1 MLCLRPDELKQ
12 GMIIARPI
20 YNKQGVLLYDR
31 NTKLTR
37 QSVQSIKNFGL
48 LAVFIL
54 EPTEPVPDITDEERM
69 FERFQTMAMFA
80 LKDELDGLSNGKGL
94 KNIEN
99 LAAKIIKMYGGL
111 EHKMNFI
118 GSLRSAED
126 YVYKH
131 SLNVAIISAV
141 IAHHMKMKH
150 TEQMDVVIAALLH
163 ETGKAML
170 PKSIIA
176 KKEDDLTEEDK
187 FMIKK
192 YEIDGNELI
201 QQDNNISASVKAIIN
216 QNFKELAGK
225 SGSNPR
231 FLEGTRVLRI
241 ADVFDT
247 MTEVGVNHETFSK
260 VAVIKYFLSEL
271 DFYGEKGVGALIKGI
286 NILNPGVCVELTNG
300 VRALV
305 IKENEENLLRPILLD
320 LDNNVVYDLN
330 RDDLYNKVQIKD
342 VLKTMDKRVK
352 LSDDFVNRFLES
364 INNRKQD

>member
-141 IAHHMKMKH
+141 IAHHMQMKH

-176 KKEDDLTEEDK
+176 KKEEDLSEEDK

-201 QQDNNISASVKAIIN
+201 QQDNNISATVKAIIN

-225 SGSNPR
+225 SGANPR

-286 NILNPGVCVELTNG
+286 NILNSGVCVELTNG

-330 RDDLYNKVQIKD
+330 REDLYNKVQIKD

-352 LSDDFVNRFLES
+352 LSEDFVNKFLES
-364 INNRKQD
+364 INNLQQD

>member
-1 MLCLRPDELKQ
+1 MLCLRPDELKA
-12 GMIIARPI
+12 GMTIARPI

-54 EPTEPVPDITDEERM
+54 EPTEPLPDITDEERM

-80 LKDELDGLSNGKGL
+80 LKDELDCISNGKGL

-111 EHKMNFI
+111 DHKMNFM

-126 YVYKH
+126 FVYKH
-131 SLNVAIISAV
+131 SLNVAIICAV
-141 IAHHMKMKH
+141 IANHMKMKH
-150 TEQMDVVIAALLH
+150 EEQMDVVIAALLH

-176 KKEDDLTEEDK
+176 KKEEDLTEEDR
-187 FMIKK
+187 FMIKR

-201 QQDNNISASVKAIIN
+201 QQDNNISSMVKTIIS

-225 SGSNPR
+225 NSDNR
-231 FLEGTRVLRI
+231 KFLEGTRVLRI

-247 MTEVGVNHETFSK
+247 MTEVGLEQHAFSK

-271 DFYGEKGVGALIKGI
+271 EFYGEKGVGALIKGI
-286 NILNPGVCVELTNG
+286 NILNAGVCVELTNG

-320 LDNNVVYDLN
+320 LDKNVVYDLS
-330 RDDLYNKVQIKD
+330 RDNVYGNVQIKD

-352 LSDDFVNRFLES
+352 LSDDFVNNFLEN
-364 INNRKQD
+364 INNHIQD